1 MLQAQTNALASSVSN
16 TTTQTV
22 TSYITLTGTGETT
35 QYQTFTQVSSIQ
47 TMTGTTYT
55 TKGVTTVAVQVLT
68 TELVPVVVVTQTGGT
83 TCTYITQNGPPQC
96 IGWAKMISVTHIMPT
111 VGWVMVHT
119 RSRIVVTVTNQ
130 YVTNVPTTLLST
142 SASTST
148 YSTGQVAAITATQT
162 LTSVSE
168 QAGPSISNMLSQ
180 NLWIILVLLAV
191 ILGVLG
197 FRLGRRDD
205 TSPSGVSLPSPP
217 TPPVQGAQGGIVYC
231 RKCGTQNPAIN
242 EFCGKCG
249 TKL

>member
-1 MLQAQTNALASSVSN
+1 VI
-16 TTTQTV
+16 TV
-22 TSYITLTGTGETT
+22 TN
-35 QYQTFTQVSSIQ
+35 
-47 TMTGTTYT
+47 
-55 TKGVTTVAVQVLT
+55 
-68 TELVPVVVVTQTGGT
+68 LVPQT
-83 TCTYITQNGPPQC
+83 
-96 IGWAKMISVTHIMPT
+96 
-111 VGWVMVHT
+111 GWVMVHT
-119 RSRIVVTVTNQ
+119 RSRLVNTVTNQ

-168 QAGPSISNMLSQ
+168 QAGPPISDMLSQ
-180 NLWIILVLLAV
+180 NLWIILVLFAV

-197 FRLGRRDD
+197 FRLGRRDS

-217 TPPVQGAQGGIVYC
+217 APPVQGAQSGIVYC